1 MKTLTLPNRDGI
13 LVQLV
18 PIKRGLYQLKFDANT
33 MRIGSNE
40 DGSINFVDPPGGPFI
55 NIGYKI
61 NRDKS
66 VSRIYQDAGIKIEVK

>member
-13 LVQLV
+13 LVELV

-33 MRIGSNE
+33 VRIGSNE

-61 NRDKS
+61 NRDKA
-66 VSRIYQDAGIKIEVK
+66 VSRIYREDGIKIEVK

>member
-1 MKTLTLPNRDGI
+1 MKTLTLPNRDGL

-18 PIKRGLYQLKFDANT
+18 PIKRGLYRLEFDANT

-40 DGSINFVDPPGGPFI
+40 DGSINFVDPSGGPFI

-66 VSRIYQDAGIKIEVK
+66 VSRIYQEDGIKIEVK

>member
-1 MKTLTLPNRDGI
+1 
-13 LVQLV
+13 
-18 PIKRGLYQLKFDANT
+18 

-61 NRDKS
+61 NRDKA